1 MPALHKYLTVRHNI
15 LETQMKKIFILI
27 LTLELFSIQ
36 VYSKDKLPLALI
48 PFSNETE
55 LAYNYSIM
63 PKVILLRCI
72 DCEEY
77 QRNLDIAMETYFTL
91 TYMEYRASVLAG
103 TYRVKYENIFN
114 QSIEKII
121 TVDESNYRIK
131 ICLDSLAEYQS
142 DLWNELTDNDTIKLV
157 HIFKSHNYLKST
169 GLVIFKFKENFIA
182 EIHDLSPPDILY
194 ESILD
199 EFSHWSIDS
208 RIIRRVILTKSQI
221 KDFSRFEDE
230 LKAISNGGTWT
241 IIDYYSYTR
250 NQINIIRNDSKNKW
264 LEFEFIR
271 KKIFGG

>member
-1 MPALHKYLTVRHNI
+1 MPALHKYL
-15 LETQMKKIFILI
+15 
-27 LTLELFSIQ
+27 
-36 VYSKDKLPLALI
+36 
-48 PFSNETE
+48 
-55 LAYNYSIM
+55 
-63 PKVILLRCI
+63 
-72 DCEEY
+72 
-77 QRNLDIAMETYFTL
+77 
-91 TYMEYRASVLAG
+91 SV
-103 TYRVKYENIFN
+103 
-114 QSIEKII
+114 S
-121 TVDESNYRIK
+121 
-131 ICLDSLAEYQS
+131 
-142 DLWNELTDNDTIKLV
+142 
-157 HIFKSHNYLKST
+157 LKST